1 MRMAKNSNAVAEYKD
16 IFVKLHRYQHHGA
29 ENLIML
35 LTRYVRAKAEY
46 MASYIE
52 LVAERAGVSSTGRIT
67 TTNKDIMTHV
77 VKAMVEIDKGLTPS
91 DKELDAAWA
100 LFIYDYRNH
109 NIEL

>member
-1 MRMAKNSNAVAEYKD
+1 MAKANTNVDEYKQ

-29 ENLIML
+29 DNLIML
-35 LTRYVRAKAEY
+35 LTQYLRAKADY

-77 VKAMVEIDKGLTPS
+77 VKAMIEIKEGIEPS
-91 DKELDAAWA
+91 DKDIDKAWES
-100 LFIYDYRNH
+100 FIEDYRNH
-109 NIEL
+109 KIKL